1 MNIKQAL
8 KLKNKLVKENNE
20 VYTKLSM
27 YNSVEEGSVRPY
39 QPKEMLAK
47 WNEGTKQL
55 VDLKT
60 KIHRANAPVYDK
72 IFKLAELKSMVSKLN
87 GMNCSEGKQPSRGR
101 WGEPGESTVLTAEIG
116 IVQRDEMV
124 KTLETQIEQLQDEL
138 DAHNSNTEI

>member
-20 VYTKLSM
+20 TYNKLST

-39 QPKEMLAK
+39 DPKEMLAK
-47 WNEGTKQL
+47 WNEGVKQL

-60 KIHRANAPVYDK
+60 RVHRANTPVYDK

-87 GMNCSEGKQPSRGR
+87 SMSCIEGKQSSRGR
-101 WGEPGESTVLTAEIG
+101 WGENQEPVIYTAEIG
-116 IVQRDEMV
+116 VVQRDEMI
-124 KTLETQIEQLQDEL
+124 KTLEAQIEKIQDEL
-138 DAHNSNTEI
+138 DVHNSNTEI

>member
-20 VYTKLSM
+20 TYAKLST

-39 QPKEMLAK
+39 DPKDMLAK
-47 WNEGTKQL
+47 WNEGVKQL

-60 KIHRANAPVYDK
+60 RVHRANAPVYDK

-87 GMNCSEGKQPSRGR
+87 SMNCIEGKQTSRGR
-101 WGEPGESTVLTAEIG
+101 WGETSEPAIYQAEIG
-116 IVQRDEMV
+116 ILQRDEMV
-124 KTLETQIEQLQDEL
+124 KTLEAQIEQIQDEL
-138 DAHNSNTEI
+138 DVHNSNTEI